1 MHQVFQGLVAH
12 NEAGNAK
19 AGTGVNGT
27 AFVVDDQ
34 LVEHFK
40 HPLRQFDGF
49 AYRGVR
55 QQQRELFAPQP
66 GDNVRF
72 PNPVLQQPGDLP
84 EHLVAGI
91 VAIGVVNLLEVVQVH
106 HHHGQR
112 AGMALGVAEQLPA
125 KLVEGAAVVKAGQLV
140 FQGCGLGL
148 LVSLLE
154 FQFHL
159 LAPGDIG
166 GNFQSHQ
173 PAVGVHI
180 QQFVGLE
187 VGNVNQGIKVIE
199 YSLKPGRRCGPGGRK
214 ACIGRQVERGDT

>member
-1 MHQVFQGLVAH
+1 MLVLLASLLLVGVTSLLLGAGDVGPLDAWSVLTGGGSD
-12 NEAGNAK
+12 EAR
-19 AGTGVNGT
+19 
-27 AFVVDDQ
+27 FVV
-34 LVEHFK
+34 ES
-40 HPLRQFDGF
+40 LR
-49 AYRGVR
+49 
-55 QQQRELFAPQP
+55 
-66 GDNVRF
+66 
-72 PNPVLQQPGDLP
+72 LP
-84 EHLVAGI
+84 RTL
-91 VAIGVVNLLEVVQVH
+91 IGVAV
-106 HHHGQR
+106 
-112 AGMALGVAEQLPA
+112 GMALGVAEQLPA

-140 FQGCGLGL
+140 FQGCGPGL

-214 ACIGRQVERGDT
+214 ASAITAQIASIP